1 MMDYVEE
8 AADRAPTDTGRIQGK
23 PGFVR
28 GSFARVRPGRWH
40 LCVGTLSGVLGIVFG
55 ASAVT
60 AQASPGNVDA
70 GSLQRQADV
79 LEPRVPPRQQADVGA
94 VVLPGVT
101 VEAVADVADDPNA
114 PTLYLAGWRFRGN
127 QLFDA
132 AELGAVLDDLTG
144 RRVSFAQVSRAA
156 RMIEAYY
163 AENGYV
169 ARVSLPRQ
177 EVVGGRVLLHVQEAR
192 YAGVVFEGDPP
203 TRVKPQVIKRVFSGN
218 VQPGEPLRPE
228 ALDESLLIANGY
240 YGVSL
245 SGALA
250 PGQNPGDTVL
260 LLNGLDEAPY
270 SAQFSFDN
278 FGSRSIGEERA
289 SVQFGVNSP
298 LRIGDLLLGRVTT
311 TKDSPNIQLRYMLPV
326 GVRGANVWADLGY
339 MHYKVT
345 RSELDDLD
353 PKGRSFTG
361 SVGTTVPLVIGRQK
375 DLSLTLSYG
384 RDNLRNEVRGDTV
397 SDYHINRGSIGLD
410 GSIYDTFGGG
420 GVTSASLSYVHGS
433 AKGRDAGQHFDDTF
447 NVWRLNMGREQNVN
461 DRTTMFATLSAQH
474 GPRGLDSA
482 EEFFLGG
489 PYGVRAYPIGEGDGP
504 SGAILNLE
512 VKYRINQ
519 SWALSGFYDH
529 GWVTDRTVPGEQ
541 DDYQLKGL
549 GAKVS
554 WSHPAGWMADLTLA
568 HRLGRNPNAIDAP
581 GDSSLDGKDQDGSR
595 DKLRVWFEIRKM
607 F

>member
-1 MMDYVEE
+1 MIDCLEE
-8 AADRAPTDTGRIQGK
+8 ATGRALADTARAQGK

-40 LCVGTLSGVLGIVFG
+40 LCVGTLSGVLSIVFS
-55 ASAVT
+55 ASALT
-60 AQASPGNVDA
+60 AQASPGKVDA

-79 LEPRVPPRQQADVGA
+79 LEPRVPPRQQADVST
-94 VVLPGVT
+94 VVLPGIT
-101 VEAVADVADDPNA
+101 VEAVADVDNDPDA
-114 PTLYLAGWRFRGN
+114 PTLYLAEWQFRGN

-132 AELGAVLDDLTG
+132 AELRAVLDDLTR
-144 RRVSFAQVSRAA
+144 RRVSFAQVNRAA

-169 ARVSLPRQ
+169 ARVLLPRQ

-192 YAGVVFEGDPP
+192 YAGVVFEGAPP
-203 TRVKPQVIKRVFSGN
+203 TRVRPQVIERVFNGN

-228 ALDESLLIANGY
+228 ALDKPLLIANGL

-250 PGQNPGDTVL
+250 PGQNPGETVL

-270 SAQFSFDN
+270 SGQLSFDN
-278 FGSRSIGEERA
+278 FGSRSIGEERV
-289 SVQFGVNSP
+289 SLQFGVNSP

-311 TKDSPNIQLRYMLPV
+311 TKDSPNVQLRYLLPV

-345 RSELDDLD
+345 RSELGDLD
-353 PKGRSFTG
+353 PKGRSFTS

-375 DLSLTLSYG
+375 NLSMTLSYG
-384 RDNLRNEVRGDTV
+384 HDDLRNEVRDDTV

-410 GSIYDTFGGG
+410 GSMYDTLGGG
-420 GVTSASLSYVHGS
+420 GVTSGSLSYVHGS
-433 AKGRDAGQHFDDTF
+433 AKGQDSGQHFDDTF
-447 NVWRLNMGREQNVN
+447 NVWRLNLTREQNVG
-461 DRTTMFATLSAQH
+461 DRMTMFANLSAQH

-512 VKYRINQ
+512 LKYRINQ
-519 SWALSGFYDH
+519 NWALSGFYDH
-529 GWVTDRTVPGEQ
+529 GWVTGRSVPGEQ

-549 GAKVS
+549 GAKIS
-554 WSHPAGWMADLTLA
+554 WSHPTDWMADLTLA
-568 HRLGRNPNAIDAP
+568 HRLGRNPNAINAP

-595 DKLRVWFEIRKM
+595 DKLRVWFEIRKT